1 MKILLYNPD
10 NGVTRNFMPHLW
22 MFLLQA
28 ITPPG
33 HEVTLID
40 ANARPM
46 SDDEIV
52 QFVLDQQIELV
63 GIGAMTRMA
72 EKAYRVAD
80 AIRAAGVPVV
90 MGGPHVTEVPDE
102 ALGRDGGPRH
112 VDAIALGEADETWPT
127 IIEDAARGEL
137 KEVYE
142 PTDETGKERKPSLQP
157 YPAIPWESLDLE
169 QFDFFPRL
177 LRPLL
182 SRVGPRWRT
191 FRIIPIESGRGCPY
205 GCEFCTVTGFFGDSI
220 RFRSN
225 QSIVDELLK
234 LKARA
239 KRESGLVTVFFV
251 DDNFAISIK
260 RTKSLLRDIID
271 AGAQVPW
278 TAQISA
284 NLLRD
289 EELVDLIARSGGRM
303 IFIGMESIDPINL
316 ADVKKSFNKPEE
328 YATVL
333 NRLAERNIYAVTS
346 FIIGLDNDTP
356 GVADRILEQVRTWP
370 AGLPIFGQLTPF
382 PSTPLYKRLLQ
393 DGRLIRPKHWLRFER
408 YSMAHKPLKMTIDEA
423 HRELH
428 HAWAASYSPERNA
441 EVIESMNGKA
451 LGPRVFHLITRLVF
465 RAIYFPQTTRRAW
478 IKVIFQ
484 NRRTI
489 FGLVKEGLGL
499 TLSSKPKTE
508 KDRNSAVA
516 VNVMGAADQ
525 VNRPAIVTRIEYS
538 INGDSANRVDAQ
550 PRL

>member
-40 ANARPM
+40 ANARAM

-52 QFVLDQQIELV
+52 EFIKEQKIELV

-112 VDAIALGEADETWPT
+112 VDAIALGEADETWPR
-127 IIEDAARGEL
+127 IVQDAARGEL
-137 KEVYE
+137 KEIYE
-142 PTDETGKERKPSLQP
+142 PLDEAGKERKPSLQP
-157 YPAIPWESLDLE
+157 YPEIPWESLDLD
-169 QFDFFPRL
+169 QFDFFPRI

-191 FRIIPIESGRGCPY
+191 FHIIPIESGRGCPY

-220 RFRSN
+220 RFRTN
-225 QSIVDELLK
+225 QSIVDELLT

-239 KRESGLVTVFFV
+239 KKESGFFTVFFV

-260 RTKSLLRDIID
+260 RTKSLLRDII
-271 AGAQVPW
+271 AANAQVPW

-303 IFIGMESIDPINL
+303 IFIGMESIDPVNL
-316 ADVKKSFNKPEE
+316 ADVNKSFNKPEE

-333 NRLAERNIYAVTS
+333 SRLDERNIHAVTS

-356 GVADRILEQVRTWP
+356 GVADRILQQVRTWP

-382 PSTPLYKRLLQ
+382 PSTPLYKRLLK
-393 DGRLIRPKHWLRFER
+393 DGRLIRPKHWLKFER
-408 YSMAHKPLKMTIDEA
+408 YSMAHKPLKMTIDET
-423 HRELH
+423 HQELH

-441 EVIESMNGKA
+441 EVIQSMSHKA
-451 LGPRVFHLITRLVF
+451 LGPRIFHFITRLVF
-465 RAIYFPQTTRRAW
+465 RAIYFPQTTKRAW
-478 IKVIFQ
+478 MKVVFQ

-489 FGLVKEGLGL
+489 FGFVKEGLGMM
-499 TLSSKPKTE
+499 LSPKKTSRDRTE
-508 KDRNSAVA
+508 NSPGA
-516 VNVMGAADQ
+516 VNAKKGDDH
-525 VNRPAIVTRIEYS
+525 VNRPSIVSARRIL
-538 INGDSANRVDAQ
+538 D
-550 PRL
+550 

>member
-33 HEVTLID
+33 HEVILID
-40 ANARPM
+40 ANARAM

-52 QFVLDQQIELV
+52 QFIRDQNIELV

-80 AIRAAGVPVV
+80 AIRAAGVKVV

-112 VDAIALGEADETWPT
+112 ADAIALGEADETWPK
-127 IIEDAARGEL
+127 IVMDAERNEL
-137 KEVYE
+137 KEIYAPV
-142 PTDETGKERKPSLQP
+142 DESGKERKPSLQP
-157 YPAIPWESLDLE
+157 YPEIAWESLDLD
-169 QFDFFPRL
+169 QFDFFPRV

-182 SRVGPRWRT
+182 SRIGPRWRT
-191 FRIIPIESGRGCPY
+191 LRIIPIESGRGCPY

-234 LKARA
+234 LKERA
-239 KRESGLVTVFFV
+239 KAEGGLISVFFV

-260 RTKSLLRDIID
+260 RTKSLLRDIIAAD
-271 AGAQVPW
+271 AQVPW

-289 EELVDLIARSGGRM
+289 EELVDLIKKSGGKI
-303 IFIGMESIDPINL
+303 IFIGMESIDPVNL
-316 ADVKKSFNKPEE
+316 ADVKKGFNKPEE

-356 GVADRILEQVRTWP
+356 GVADRILQQVRTWP
-370 AGLPIFGQLTPF
+370 PGLPVFGQLTPF
-382 PSTPLYKRLLQ
+382 PSTPLYKRLQ
-393 DGRLIRPKHWLRFER
+393 DDGRLVRPKHWLKFER
-408 YSMAHKPLKMTIDEA
+408 YSMAHQPLKMTIDQT

-428 HAWAASYSPERNA
+428 HAWASSYSPERNA
-441 EVIESMNGKA
+441 EAVQA
-451 LGPRVFHLITRLVF
+451 LSHKDVGPRIFHFIMRLGF
-465 RAIYFPQTTRRAW
+465 RAIYFPQITKRSW
-478 IKVIFQ
+478 MKVIFE

-489 FGLVKEGLGL
+489 FGLTMEAIRSVGTRKIENRRKNTNRPDNTGESKHHPL
-499 TLSSKPKTE
+499 TL
-508 KDRNSAVA
+508 DRSH
-516 VNVMGAADQ
+516 
-525 VNRPAIVTRIEYS
+525 
-538 INGDSANRVDAQ
+538 ANTQA
-550 PRL
+550 PLSE